1 VLKTTVLHIFSLIII
16 VSMFFQTMKFSY
28 LVVEFITN
36 NEAFT
41 EKYCANKKKPELKC
55 NGKCHLNKEV
65 KKTTESN
72 KSLPS
77 EKSENRNFLV
87 EILFYQE
94 SKILH
99 TFVYFL
105 AINKKINFYYLNR
118 YNPIFTTKLFHPPQ
132 NILLIKL

>member
-1 VLKTTVLHIFSLIII
+1 
-16 VSMFFQTMKFSY
+16 MKFSY

-41 EKYCANKKKPELKC
+41 EKYCANKKKPEIKC

-77 EKSENRNFLV
+77 EKSENRNFTL

-94 SKILH
+94 TKIYNSLVSFSVKDN
-99 TFVYFL
+99 T
-105 AINKKINFYYLNR
+105 INAFYLNS
-118 YNPIFTTKLFHPPQ
+118 YNPIFTNKLFHPPKY
-132 NILLIKL
+132 ILFLS